1 MLLPRNP
8 NRRSSCAPVF
18 FIHDDLQRKRCHAT
32 CIDVRRYTLNL
43 NFITFRSRI
52 AFGAAPSVSRD
63 VAPQRLGKRRQ
74 MSIDDIAD
82 HVDVDAEILVHQ
94 DVAEISNLRPGDLR
108 MRAGDLIG
116 KMVHGFAG
124 LRLTAAPPRRAS
136 KRIPGA

>member
-1 MLLPRNP
+1 M
-8 NRRSSCAPVF
+8 
-18 FIHDDLQRKRCHAT
+18 
-32 CIDVRRYTLNL
+32 NL
-43 NFITFRSRI
+43 NSTTFRSRI
-52 AFGAAPSVSRD
+52 TFGATPSVSRD

-74 MSIDDIAD
+74 MSIDDIAN

-94 DVAEISNLRPGDLR
+94 DVAEIPNLRPDDLR
-108 MRAGDLIG
+108 VRAGDLIG

>member
-1 MLLPRNP
+1 
-8 NRRSSCAPVF
+8 
-18 FIHDDLQRKRCHAT
+18 
-32 CIDVRRYTLNL
+32 
-43 NFITFRSRI
+43 
-52 AFGAAPSVSRD
+52 
-63 VAPQRLGKRRQ
+63 

-94 DVAEISNLRPGDLR
+94 DVAEIPNLRPDDLR